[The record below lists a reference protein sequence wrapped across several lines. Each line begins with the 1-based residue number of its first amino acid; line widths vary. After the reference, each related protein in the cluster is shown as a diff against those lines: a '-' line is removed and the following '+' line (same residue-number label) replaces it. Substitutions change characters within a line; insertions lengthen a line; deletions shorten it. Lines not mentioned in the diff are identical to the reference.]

1 MGMYNVEVEGRYT
14 IVLEI
19 EADSDGEAEENALR
33 AFEQDVD
40 VVTNMGGESWDWTGI
55 VAVNEEEEDDEY
67 PEDIELEVAVR

>member
-1 MGMYNVEVEGRYT
+1 MATFEVEVEGRYT

-19 EADSDGEAEENALR
+19 EAESEDEAEENALR

-55 VAVNEEEEDDEY
+55 VAVDEMR
-67 PEDIELEVAVR
+67 D

>member
-14 IVLEI
+14 IVLEV
-19 EADSDGEAEENALR
+19 EADSPDQAESEALR

-55 VAVNEEEEDDEY
+55 VAVNEEEE
-67 PEDIELEVAVR
+67 EDY

>member
-14 IVLEI
+14 AVIEV
-19 EADSDGEAEENALR
+19 EADSHDEAESEALR

-55 VAVNEEEEDDEY
+55 VAVNEEEKDED
-67 PEDIELEVAVR
+67 

>member
-1 MGMYNVEVEGRYT
+1 MANYEVEVEGRYT

-19 EADSDGEAEENALR
+19 EADSDDEAEENALR

-55 VAVNEEEEDDEY
+55 VAVHDARRRAR
-67 PEDIELEVAVR
+67 LGH

>member
-19 EADSDGEAEENALR
+19 EADSHDQAEENALR

-55 VAVNEEEEDDEY
+55 VAVNEEEEDEY
-67 PEDIELEVAVR
+67 PEDIEFEVGVR

>member
-1 MGMYNVEVEGRYT
+1 MANYEVEVEGRYT

-55 VAVNEEEEDDEY
+55 VAVHEQEED
-67 PEDIELEVAVR
+67 ED

>member
-19 EADSDGEAEENALR
+19 EADSHDQAESEALR

-55 VAVNEEEEDDEY
+55 VAVNEEEED
-67 PEDIELEVAVR
+67 ED

>member
-1 MGMYNVEVEGRYT
+1 MANYEVEVEGRYT

-40 VVTNMGGESWDWTGI
+40 VVTRMGGESWDWTGI
-55 VAVNEEEEDDEY
+55 VAVHEQEED
-67 PEDIELEVAVR
+67 ED

>member
-14 IVLEI
+14 IVLEV
-19 EADSDGEAEENALR
+19 EADSEDRAEEEALR

-55 VAVNEEEEDDEY
+55 VAVNDMED
-67 PEDIELEVAVR
+67 ED

>member
-1 MGMYNVEVEGRYT
+1 MANYEVEVEGRYT

-19 EADSDGEAEENALR
+19 EADSYDQAEENALH

-55 VAVNEEEEDDEY
+55 VAVHEQEEEEY
-67 PEDIELEVAVR
+67 

>member
-1 MGMYNVEVEGRYT
+1 MANYEVEVEGRYT

-19 EADSDGEAEENALR
+19 EADSEGEAEENALH

-55 VAVNEEEEDDEY
+55 VAVHEQEEEEY
-67 PEDIELEVAVR
+67 

>member
-1 MGMYNVEVEGRYT
+1 MANYEVEVEGRYT

-19 EADSDGEAEENALR
+19 EADSYDEAESNAIR

-55 VAVNEEEEDDEY
+55 VAVHEMEDEDD
-67 PEDIELEVAVR
+67 VG

>member
-14 IVLEI
+14 IVLEV
-19 EADSDGEAEENALR
+19 EADSHDQAEENALR

-55 VAVNEEEEDDEY
+55 VACHEEEEDDNY
-67 PEDIELEVAVR
+67 